1 MQKKSTKP
9 KRIPVDITE
18 EQEILIH
25 KLMKMENRS
34 RAYIATMVFAD
45 GLKLVTDPKTIYDNV
60 SMGNKLHEMFISE
73 ACTHDWKIANYPEN
87 PEVKRVCAICFAKEV
102 INDVDEQTKA

>member
-1 MQKKSTKP
+1 MAKQ
-9 KRIPVDITE
+9 KRIFVTVTN
-18 EQEILIH
+18 EQLVVIQ
-25 KLMKMENRS
+25 KLMEQENRS
-34 RAYIATMVFAD
+34 QAFIATMIFND
-45 GLKLVTDPKTIYDNV
+45 GLKLITDSKPIYDNV

-102 INDVDEQTKA
+102 INDIDEQAKT